1 MQSAAATPYVA
12 FDPAAAAL
20 VLIDMQRDVLEPGGS
35 AAALGH
41 DVGRLRPAIAPSGQV
56 LRACRAAGMLAV
68 HAREGHRPDLSD
80 PAPAK
85 RVRGRFPA
93 GIGDPDPMG
102 GILMRS
108 QPGHDI
114 VRKPAPAAGGP
125 VAHNPGEGAFYAT
138 DQAMLRSRGIAWLIV
153 CGVATEV
160 CINIT
165 VREAD
170 DRGSTASCWRTA
182 PARISPNSSRPGL
195 R

>member
-35 AAALGH
+35 AAAPGH

-102 GILMRS
+102 RILMRS

-125 VAHNPGEGAFYAT
+125 VAH
-138 DQAMLRSRGIAWLIV
+138 I
-153 CGVATEV
+153 
-160 CINIT
+160 
-165 VREAD
+165 
-170 DRGSTASCWRTA
+170 
-182 PARISPNSSRPGL
+182 PARARSTPPTKPCCAAVASPG
-195 R
+195 

>member
-1 MQSAAATPYVA
+1 
-12 FDPAAAAL
+12 
-20 VLIDMQRDVLEPGGS
+20 LEPGGS

-102 GILMRS
+102 RILMRS
-108 QPGHDI
+108 QHGHDI
-114 VRKPAPAAGGP
+114 VRKLAPAPGGP

-182 PARISPNSSRPGL
+182 LARISPNSSRPVL